1 MTNPN
6 RNAVDDF
13 LFSTGIPGVFKKGD
27 EFGKRVSGRV
37 VNAEVKQATDI
48 DGKPKFFDSGEPR
61 MELVIDL
68 QTDERDPAIEGDDG
82 VRRIYASGGKY
93 VAAEGTGV
101 AMRDAIAKAMKD
113 AGLTSLNET
122 VKLTVA
128 YSGLGVQDRA
138 GYSQPRLYVAK
149 AEKVSGGTVD
159 VDDLLG

>member
-6 RNAVDDF
+6 QSVDDF
-13 LFSTGIPGVFKKGD
+13 LFATGVPGVFKKGD

-37 VNAEVKQATDI
+37 VNAEVRQATDI

-68 QTDERDPAIEGDDG
+68 QTDERDSSIEGDDG
-82 VRRIYASGGKY
+82 VRRVYAQGGKY
-93 VAAEGTGV
+93 VPAEGTGQS
-101 AMRDAIAKAMKD
+101 MRDAIAKAMKD
-113 AGLTSLNET
+113 AGLTSLNDK
-122 VKLTVA
+122 VKLTIA

-149 AEKVSGGTVD
+149 AEAVTGGTVD